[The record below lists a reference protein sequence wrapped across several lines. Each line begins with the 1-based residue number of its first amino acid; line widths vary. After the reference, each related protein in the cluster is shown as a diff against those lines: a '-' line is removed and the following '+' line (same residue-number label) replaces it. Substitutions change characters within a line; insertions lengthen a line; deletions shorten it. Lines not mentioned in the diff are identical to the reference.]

1 MKSEKYLHK
10 ELTEKIIGAAI
21 EVHKTLGPGF
31 LESTYETAFA
41 HELQL
46 RGLSFVRQEGI
57 NIPYKGITAGRQR
70 LDFLVE
76 DKVIVEL
83 KVTGEINELHQAQLL
98 AYLKATNKR
107 VGLLINFAKVKTEI
121 KRIIL

>member
-1 MKSEKYLHK
+1 MSVEKQK
-10 ELTEKIIGAAI
+10 RID
-21 EVHKTLGPGF
+21 
-31 LESTYETAFA
+31 
-41 HELQL
+41 
-46 RGLSFVRQEGI
+46 
-57 NIPYKGITAGRQR
+57 IPYKDITAGKHR

-83 KVTGEINELHQAQLL
+83 KVAGEINELHQAQLL

-107 VGLLINFAKVKTEI
+107 VGLLINFAKIKTEI